1 MVQDALFWL
10 QLKKVKVEIDFDAQ
24 FNVAH
29 LHIFTALAGTPPVA
43 VTNSIVFSDA
53 TIEVTV
59 ENLSALSLSH
69 SLPRIPTPPIRTT
82 VCWPCRLPSRTS

>member
-1 MVQDALFWL
+1 MVQDALLWL

-59 ENLSALSLSH
+59 ENLSASPSLAF
-69 SLPRIPTPPIRTT
+69 PRIPTQPIRTT
-82 VCWPCRLPSRTS
+82 VCWPCR